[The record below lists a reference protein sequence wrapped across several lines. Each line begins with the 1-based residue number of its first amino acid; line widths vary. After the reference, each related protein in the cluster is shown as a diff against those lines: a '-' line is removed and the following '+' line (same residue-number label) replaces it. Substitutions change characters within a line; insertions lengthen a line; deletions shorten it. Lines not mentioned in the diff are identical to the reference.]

1 MRPIAIYGIP
11 WCERG
16 ARASYRSSNVKPI
29 FYCKINER
37 QQSVTCQCVTM
48 SAVIGTER
56 KDVLNVFVNNE
67 ILRCSVRFFQY
78 FFYCFNLDFH
88 LGMNEL

>member
-1 MRPIAIYGIP
+1 MR
-11 WCERG
+11 
-16 ARASYRSSNVKPI
+16 
-29 FYCKINER
+29 
-37 QQSVTCQCVTM
+37 M

-78 FFYCFNLDFH
+78 LFLLFQS
-88 LGMNEL
+88 